1 MVAATVFITA
11 VTAKTTVGAKP
22 TIDPSVASLPPEK
35 QTYVAP
41 RETRMAEFASTHP
54 LIDKGAPATLPP
66 TPTPALGVQINVWQ
80 NPWNPKQPA
89 DYLWRGYINGDLVT
103 VWAGSTI
110 NLLPGGGVEET
121 QQGYVGVAVGTDL
134 TGPNRNYH
142 EYLTSKQGGR

>member
-1 MVAATVFITA
+1 
-11 VTAKTTVGAKP
+11 
-22 TIDPSVASLPPEK
+22 
-35 QTYVAP
+35 
-41 RETRMAEFASTHP
+41 MAEFASTHP

-142 EYLTSKQGGR
+142 EYLTSKQAGTLKITAVNGTVVSLVAKDGTIFTFNLDTRTFS